1 MNLLGSLDSS
11 LRNLSGLVNLDNRL
25 DDTDSDGLSHITYGE
40 TSKRGVLSESLDTHG
55 LGRLHLYD
63 SSVTGL
69 DELGVLLNGFTGTA
83 VDLLKQLSK
92 LTSNVGGVAV
102 QDRCV
107 SVSDLTR
114 VVHQDDLGVKRFGTL
129 GRVIFGVTSN
139 VTTTDFLDGDVLS
152 IKVLVYDD

>member
-102 QDRCV
+102 EDWGV
-107 SVSDLTR
+107 TSTNLTR
-114 VVHQDDLGVKRFGTL
+114 VVENDDLSVEGVGTL
-129 GRVIFGVTSN
+129 GRIILRVTSN
-139 VTTTDFLDGDVLS
+139 IAFH
-152 IKVLVYDD
+152 KN